1 MVPGDP
7 LVDIEVLRTP
17 RTVIKGGRAVA

>member
-7 LVDIEVLRTP
+7 LSDIEVLRTP